1 MTALLIYLKHHCPRL
16 WLTIEWANS
25 LLFSLRYRR
34 ADSIAAAELQ
44 TLADGGIRLSLVEE
58 GDITVL
64 ARLLQRQPEDYL
76 RYFHPHPFTEHELRR
91 LLRSRAFIMM
101 KATLTRDGTMA
112 GYCFLRCFCVGK
124 AFHGFLVGKG
134 YEGHGIGA
142 AMMKA
147 NKAICRRLRLRLY
160 STVSSRNIASLR
172 ASEKAASIVSKTPLR
187 DGYMLIEWET
197 GT

>member
-16 WLTIEWANS
+16 WLTIESLNS
-25 LLFSLRYRR
+25 LLFSLRYGR
-34 ADSIAAAELQ
+34 AESVAASELAA
-44 TLADGGIRLSLVEE
+44 LADGDIRLSLVEE
-58 GDITVL
+58 GDIAAL
-64 ARLLQRQPEDYL
+64 ARLLQHQPEDYL
-76 RYFHPHPFTEHELRR
+76 RYFHPHAFSEQELRR
-91 LLRSRAFIMM
+91 LLSSRAFIMM

-134 YEGHGIGA
+134 YDGHGIGA

-147 NKAICRRLRLRLY
+147 NKAICRRLRLRLC

-172 ASEKAASIVSKTPLR
+172 ASEKASSILSKTQLR

-197 GT
+197 